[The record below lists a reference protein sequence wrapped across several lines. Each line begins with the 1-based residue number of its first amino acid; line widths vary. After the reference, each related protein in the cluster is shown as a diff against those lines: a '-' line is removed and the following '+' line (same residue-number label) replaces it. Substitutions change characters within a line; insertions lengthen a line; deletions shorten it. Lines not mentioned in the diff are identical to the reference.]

1 MTTTDRPCAFPPHP
15 DSAGHQ
21 HAPPAAAVRPPA
33 VSRFRGWLA
42 HAPAERAPLPAI
54 PVIWTAAE
62 ILHAAGV
69 QATVPAVAAAVAA
82 LGGGWLGD
90 RRARDPERARLRG
103 AEVAA
108 VTGAVG
114 GWVTAATAWG
124 PLAGPDHLMTLAY
137 LAGTGG
143 GYWWLRR
150 HDAVRAARA
159 RRDAA
164 AAWTQRK
171 TDWHRLAPLLGLR
184 GSHLLEHEDTLLGDT
199 MLIDVRGTG
208 KRASQVSGR
217 DVAERLGELEMIP
230 IGRIDVDT
238 DRIPGRI
245 RITRRT
251 RDPWKHALTHPALD
265 PDSPYARY
273 LEDPATIRKPVMI
286 GGDPETGAPFCLP
299 VWDAD
304 EGGKV
309 IVVVAKKG
317 SGKTVL
323 LNVIKAAVTRCAD
336 ARMIQVNLSKARED
350 RVWAPLAAANALGM
364 SAGERK
370 RARVILRWVY
380 GAIGARSEDPALA
393 TSKVAPT
400 PARPL
405 LTVFIDEVDAVAK
418 DPECKAL
425 LADIASK
432 CRSEGVTLILA
443 GQRAT
448 AAWLGGADLRAL
460 VDIMVLG
467 RFARPG
473 EARLATGGEIDL
485 PDMGA
490 YGEGAPGVFLVT
502 ELGGGGGYDRGR
514 IFKLSEPADLQA
526 LVDARL
532 AAQRPYVP
540 EAAFD
545 GISDLWDRA
554 TGGDPDDGDEDGG
567 QDGAL
572 VGGDRPPRPGGL
584 AGRIAAARELARREP
599 RAPDAGPEAVAAAI
613 AARRA
618 QFDAQY
624 AEDIPGGGL
633 AEALAS
639 MLAAPG
645 GTSTR
650 QAAEALGCS
659 HMTVSRQL
667 HKWRAEGTA
676 EVRGRAAARRWHLI
690 SPASVQAVPA
700 PGAGSGGR
708 ENAETGADAEQV
720 HDRGEIGIEQVVTM
734 TAFWA
739 LQNGA
744 GHATRTA
751 RSMGMPDADLARAL
765 RLAEEDPGYVRA
777 EFRRILLEGG
787 APVPAWLSEDIPVSD
802 AQ

>member
-1 MTTTDRPCAFPPHP
+1 MTLTDRPCAFPPHP
-15 DSAGHQ
+15 DGAGHH
-21 HAPPAAAVRPPA
+21 HAPPAAAVRAPA
-33 VSRFRGWLA
+33 LSRFRGWLA

-54 PVIWTAAE
+54 PALWTAAE

-90 RRARDPERARLRG
+90 RRARDPGRARLRG

-108 VTGAVG
+108 VTATIG
-114 GWVTAATAWG
+114 GWVAAATAWG

-150 HDAVRAARA
+150 HEAVKAARA

-171 TDWHRLAPLLGLR
+171 TEWHRLAPQLGLR
-184 GSHLLEHEDTLLGDT
+184 GSHLLEHHDTLLGDT
-199 MLIDVRGTG
+199 MLVDVRGTG
-208 KRASQVSGR
+208 KRASQVSAR

-230 IGRIDVDT
+230 IGRIDVET

-251 RDPWKHALTHPALD
+251 RDPWKHALTHPAVD
-265 PDSPYARY
+265 PGSPYARY
-273 LEDPATIRKPVMI
+273 LEDPASIRKPVMI
-286 GGDPETGAPFCLP
+286 GGDPETGAPFRLTL
-299 VWDAD
+299 WDED

-309 IVVVAKKG
+309 ILIAAKKG

-323 LNVIKAAVTRCAD
+323 MNCIKEGVTRCAD
-336 ARMIQVNLSKARED
+336 ARLIQVNLSKARED

-364 SAGERK
+364 GAAELK
-370 RARVILRWVY
+370 RGRAILRWVY
-380 GAIGARSEDPALA
+380 GAIGARSEDPQLA

-400 PARPL
+400 PGRPL
-405 LTVFIDEVDAVAK
+405 LTVVIDEVDAVAA
-418 DPECKAL
+418 DPDCKTL
-425 LADIASK
+425 LAKIASK
-432 CRSEGVTLILA
+432 CRSEGVSLILA

-448 AAWLGGADLRAL
+448 AQWMGGADLRAN
-460 VDIMVLG
+460 VDIAVLG
-467 RFARPG
+467 RFARAS
-473 EARLATGGEIDL
+473 EARHATGAEADL

-526 LVDARL
+526 IVDTRL

-554 TGGDPDDGDEDGG
+554 AGDNPDDGDEDGG
-567 QDGAL
+567 QDGARP
-572 VGGDRPPRPGGL
+572 GGDRPPRPGGL

-599 RAPDAGPEAVAAAI
+599 RVPDADPDAVAAAI
-613 AARRA
+613 AVRRA

-624 AEDIPGGGL
+624 AEDMPGDLGAAL
-633 AEALAS
+633 AE
-639 MLAAPG
+639 MLTTAPG
-645 GTSTR
+645 GLSARAAARELGTSR
-650 QAAEALGCS
+650 
-659 HMTVSRQL
+659 MTVHRQL
-667 HKWRAEGTA
+667 HKWQAEGTA
-676 EVRGRAAARRWHLI
+676 EVRGSGSGRRWHLATQGAVLNGGPDDEAI
-690 SPASVQAVPA
+690 EPA
-700 PGAGSGGR
+700 
-708 ENAETGADAEQV
+708 AEQV
-720 HDRGEIGIEQVVTM
+720 HGPGEISAEQVVMM

-744 GHATRTA
+744 EHATRTA
-751 RSMGMPDADLARAL
+751 RAMGMPDEDLERAL
-765 RLAEEDPGYVRA
+765 RLAADDPEYVKA
-777 EFRRILLEGG
+777 GARRILTEAG
-787 APVPAWLSEDIPVSD
+787 APVPAWVGEDAS
-802 AQ
+802 AGNGQ